1 MSAARQLLRAIP
13 ILPIVHRADGGVR
26 AGVTT
31 AVIPVIL
38 IRTIGACDTL
48 RTKCGKI
55 KACVQTSRG
64 VRVTHPITVCAG
76 VEGVAHGTHVKSVV
90 CLLLQTAYNYRL
102 GPCRYFCAGASC
114 EARGPVFYHV
124 RDI

>member
-1 MSAARQLLRAIP
+1 MSATRQLLRAIP
-13 ILPIVHRADGGVR
+13 ILSIVHRADGGVR
-26 AGVTT
+26 AGVSTG
-31 AVIPVIL
+31 VIPVIL
-38 IRTIGACDTL
+38 IRTVSACDTL

-55 KACVQTSRG
+55 NACVQASRG
-64 VRVTHPITVCAG
+64 DGVPHPIAVCAG

-90 CLLLQTAYNYRL
+90 CLLLQTTYGYRL

-114 EARGPVFYHV
+114 EARGSVFYHV